1 MKLAELSKKPELIT
15 VTLDK
20 KEIVE
25 KYGDELSFYVFDRQ
39 PIDVFAKLATMQES
53 NPLEFTDM
61 LSQLILDAD
70 GKPVMTEDKVL
81 PIDVLT
87 EAVKL
92 IGATLGK

>member
-1 MKLAELSKKPELIT
+1 MNLKDLAVKPTLIELK
-15 VTLDK
+15 VTEP
-20 KEIVE
+20 EIVE